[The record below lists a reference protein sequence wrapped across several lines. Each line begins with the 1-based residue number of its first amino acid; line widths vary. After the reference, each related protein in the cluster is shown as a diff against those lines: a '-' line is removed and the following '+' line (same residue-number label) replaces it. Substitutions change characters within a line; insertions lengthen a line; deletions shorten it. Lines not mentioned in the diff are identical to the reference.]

1 MTIWQGHTDTR
12 RCRLESEV
20 QLPSYSLSHSAA
32 GEGDDAPAVRVGGG

>member
-20 QLPSYSLSHSAA
+20 QLPSYTVFLTRLL
-32 GEGDDAPAVRVGGG
+32 GKEMMLQP